1 MIFFFCASG
10 IAVRKIAPFL
20 ADKTSDPAVLVI
32 GEEGSYVISLL
43 SGHLGGANR
52 WTREIAGILG
62 AQPVITTATDG
73 RKLPSIDLWASKCG
87 LSIDDI
93 KLAKRVTA
101 YLLKENSESGCL
113 ETADFPYLFDQ
124 PDSRCSSAEASLL
137 PAAAGQRSPLP

>member
-1 MIFFFCASG
+1 M
-10 IAVRKIAPFL
+10 
-20 ADKTSDPAVLVI
+20 
-32 GEEGSYVISLL
+32 ISLL

-113 ETADFPYLFDQ
+113 ETKE
-124 PDSRCSSAEASLL
+124 SERK
-137 PAAAGQRSPLP
+137 SPLRVFLTKNTAGREKERNTPSALQRIFSCSAAKIL